1 MRERIDMSPSTFQ
14 GGTDRPT
21 GIDWN
26 DHASIHRRPNGNK
39 SDMLR
44 GFQIIRDGTFAE
56 MVRFVAALPEHDR
69 KDLVIQKSG
78 DRLFELGEI
87 MSLARSDDLPPV

>member
-1 MRERIDMSPSTFQ
+1 MSGPTTFH
-14 GGTDRPT
+14 GESDEPN

-26 DHASIHRRPNGNK
+26 DHAAVHRRPEGEK

-44 GFQIIRDGTFAE
+44 GFSVMRDGTFAE
-56 MVRFVAALPEHDR
+56 MVRFVASLPEDDR
-69 KDLVIQKSG
+69 KGLVIQKSG

-87 MSLARSDDLPPV
+87 MALARRPDMPSA

>member
-1 MRERIDMSPSTFQ
+1 MTGPTTIQ
-14 GGTDRPT
+14 GESDPHG

-26 DHASIHRRPNGNK
+26 DHASIHRRPEGNK

-44 GFQIIRDGTFAE
+44 GFQVIRDGTFAE
-56 MVRFVAALPEHDR
+56 MVRFVAALPEDERQH
-69 KDLVIQKSG
+69 LVIQKSG

-87 MSLARSDDLPPV
+87 MNLARRDDMPQA